1 MDSCK
6 ISVIMP
12 VFNSGKYLETAINS
26 VLSQTLNEIEL
37 FLIDDGS
44 IDGSSELCDNFALK
58 DKRVKVIH
66 QKNAGICKARNVALN
81 MTHGEYIA
89 FIDHDDEYLLDF
101 LEKAYKVAQEVNAD
115 IVKLSKKEII
125 FREQVVVRERYYQL
139 NSQIL
144 EKKDIKRNFFSLLE
158 NGVFTCV
165 WDGIYKKE
173 IVLNNGVRFDEFFK
187 NGGEDIDFMMQI
199 VKYVELLVTVPDIC
213 YLHYIRKGFS
223 TSAKFKIQKVD
234 HLKELP
240 KRVNS
245 TLDYLDLHISQYE
258 DAYSYY
264 LVKEYI
270 SPIVALYANPRCNF
284 DYLEKKRMIEKVRN
298 AHYMIPGFFRRK
310 TCLIFKKSIKMGT
323 VYFLFK
329 YKMYR
334 LLLLVFSLRS
344 KYV

>member
-1 MDSCK
+1 
-6 ISVIMP
+6 MP

-213 YLHYIRKGFS
+213 Y
-223 TSAKFKIQKVD
+223 
-234 HLKELP
+234 
-240 KRVNS
+240 
-245 TLDYLDLHISQYE
+245 
-258 DAYSYY
+258 
-264 LVKEYI
+264 
-270 SPIVALYANPRCNF
+270 
-284 DYLEKKRMIEKVRN
+284 
-298 AHYMIPGFFRRK
+298 
-310 TCLIFKKSIKMGT
+310 
-323 VYFLFK
+323 
-329 YKMYR
+329 
-334 LLLLVFSLRS
+334 
-344 KYV
+344 

>member
-1 MDSCK
+1 
-6 ISVIMP
+6 MP

-144 EKKDIKRNFFSLLE
+144 EKKDIISSIFYWWDIPVQERSILIKSEKIR
-158 NGVFTCV
+158 NGVMWYAAFWMTGFLREPNIKV
-165 WDGIYKKE
+165 WK
-173 IVLNNGVRFDEFFK
+173 
-187 NGGEDIDFMMQI
+187 
-199 VKYVELLVTVPDIC
+199 
-213 YLHYIRKGFS
+213 
-223 TSAKFKIQKVD
+223 
-234 HLKELP
+234 
-240 KRVNS
+240 
-245 TLDYLDLHISQYE
+245 
-258 DAYSYY
+258 
-264 LVKEYI
+264 
-270 SPIVALYANPRCNF
+270 
-284 DYLEKKRMIEKVRN
+284 
-298 AHYMIPGFFRRK
+298 
-310 TCLIFKKSIKMGT
+310 
-323 VYFLFK
+323 
-329 YKMYR
+329 
-334 LLLLVFSLRS
+334 
-344 KYV
+344 

>member
-1 MDSCK
+1 
-6 ISVIMP
+6 MP

-158 NGVFTCV
+158 NGGFTCV

-240 KRVNS
+240 KRVNN
-245 TLDYLDLHISQYE
+245 TLDYL
-258 DAYSYY
+258 
-264 LVKEYI
+264 
-270 SPIVALYANPRCNF
+270 SPIVELYANPRCNF